1 MFCHVL
7 PIFAHAT
14 FKNSSTSTQAL
25 YAQKSPHFNIET
37 RRGWK
42 MAESLRTSPWDR
54 MNGKPALYVQ
64 GIPPHSPR
72 VVGVSSRMMPN
83 VD

>member
-1 MFCHVL
+1 MSTNAL

-14 FKNSSTSTQAL
+14 FKNSSKSTRAL
-25 YAQKSPHFNIET
+25 YAQKSRHFNIET

-54 MNGKPALYVQ
+54 TNGKLALYVQ
-64 GIPPHSPR
+64 GIRPHSPR
-72 VVGVSSRMMPN
+72 VVGVSSQL
-83 VD
+83 